1 MATLILLRRSA
12 DWEPLF
18 CGESKIH
25 GGCLFESCV
34 SFKNRTFEGTNFH
47 PRIHDPCASKPRNFW
62 LSNIHAYIVA
72 KILQGKWIQSWKI
85 WFQFTRI
92 YSIFVSPKNQIF
104 KFSSLL
110 RTFCT
115 NNFTW
120 KIFYEYIET
129 KIISTFL
136 RTFSVQKIKN
146 SFVVLITWLT
156 CTKTFAYVHIYIYIL
171 YWKR

>member
-1 MATLILLRRSA
+1 MCQQTAKLLTV
-12 DWEPLF
+12 
-18 CGESKIH
+18 KY
-25 GGCLFESCV
+25 
-34 SFKNRTFEGTNFH
+34 
-47 PRIHDPCASKPRNFW
+47 
-62 LSNIHAYIVA
+62 IHAYIVA

-156 CTKTFAYVHIYIYIL
+156 CTKTFAYVHIYIYIIL
-171 YWKR
+171 EKIAFTWQNISVYKVFHVRRILRLLRISRTSFYTWLSSGSAFSR